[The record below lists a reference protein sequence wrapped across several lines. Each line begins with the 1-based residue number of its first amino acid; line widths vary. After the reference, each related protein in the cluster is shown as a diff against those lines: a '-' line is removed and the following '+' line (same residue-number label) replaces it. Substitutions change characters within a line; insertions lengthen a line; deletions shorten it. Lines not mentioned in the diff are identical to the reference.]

1 MNSYRM
7 QPLVYPMI
15 QRKSLKLKEGHNFFN
30 NKTMIGISSF
40 KIHAVFQSTKLQYS

>member
-7 QPLVYPMI
+7 QLLVYSMI
-15 QRKSLKLKEGHNFFN
+15 QRKSLKLKEGHNFLN
-30 NKTMIGISSF
+30 TVNMIGISSF